1 MSQTIL
7 LAIHTVVL
15 GYWLGSD
22 LVINSEYRFIVHR
35 HDLPVAARQEM
46 TDHLMKIDQHVR
58 YALVLQAML
67 GTMLLAGLGLLP
79 ASLGGIAL
87 VAGLA
92 WLGLVEATH
101 RTRKTA
107 LGLRL
112 ALLDRVVRYG
122 LALALL
128 ALAFTQADWPGW
140 LRLKLGLFAGV
151 IGCGLLIRFQLI
163 RHFSTW
169 GEVLTQGSSPEREAS
184 LRATY
189 RRATSIL
196 AGLWLQVFAIAVLAV
211 LRPF

>member
-7 LAIHTVVL
+7 LAVHTIVL

-46 TDHLMKIDQHVR
+46 TDHLMKVDQHVR

-87 VAGLA
+87 AAGLA

-101 RTRKTA
+101 RTRKTP

-128 ALAFTQADWPGW
+128 TLAFAHADWPLW

-163 RHFSTW
+163 RHFSVW
-169 GEVLTQGSSPEREAS
+169 GEVLAQGSTPAREAS

-211 LRPF
+211 VRPF

>member
-1 MSQTIL
+1 MSQMIL

-35 HDLPVAARQEM
+35 NDLPVAARQEM
-46 TDHLMKIDQHVR
+46 TDHLMKVDQHVR
-58 YALVLQAML
+58 YALVLQATL

-79 ASLGGIAL
+79 ANLGGIAF

-101 RTRKTA
+101 RTRKIA
-107 LGLRL
+107 LGQRL
-112 ALLDRVVRYG
+112 ALLDRVVRYAV
-122 LALALL
+122 ALALL
-128 ALAFTQADWPGW
+128 ALAATQGDWPAW
-140 LRLKLGLFAGV
+140 LRLKLVLFAGV

-163 RHFSTW
+163 RHFTVW
-169 GEVLTQGSSPEREAS
+169 GEVLAQGSTPGREAS

-189 RRATSIL
+189 RRATTIL
-196 AGLWLQVFAIAVLAV
+196 ACLWLQVFSIAALAV